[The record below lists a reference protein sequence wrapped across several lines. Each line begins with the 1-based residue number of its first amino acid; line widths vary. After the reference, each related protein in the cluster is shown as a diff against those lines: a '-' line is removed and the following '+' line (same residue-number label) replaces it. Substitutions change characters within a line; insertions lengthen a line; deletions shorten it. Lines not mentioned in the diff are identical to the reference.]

1 MSNVFQRDTVP
12 YRTEPYRKA
21 RYRRA
26 RLLPWSGR
34 AMGLGILRMC
44 VEARSAA

>member
-1 MSNVFQRDTVP
+1 MSNVFQKDTVP

-26 RLLPWSGR
+26 MAYSLPCGIPRHGW
-34 AMGLGILRMC
+34 AMGLGILRM
-44 VEARSAA
+44 